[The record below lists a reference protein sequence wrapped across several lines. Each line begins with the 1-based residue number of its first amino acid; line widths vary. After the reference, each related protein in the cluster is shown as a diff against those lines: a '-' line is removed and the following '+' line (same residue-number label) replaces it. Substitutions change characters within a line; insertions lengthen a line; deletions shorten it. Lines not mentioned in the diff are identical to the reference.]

1 MTLLRFLGF
10 FAIGVV
16 LALITQW
23 VWLYWTLGAVALL
36 VLIQLVRT

>member
-1 MTLLRFLGF
+1 MTLLRFLVF

-16 LALITQW
+16 LALMTQW
-23 VWLYWTLGAVALL
+23 VWLYWFLGAAALL

>member
-1 MTLLRFLGF
+1 MTLLRFLVF
-10 FAIGVV
+10 FAIGVM

-23 VWLYWTLGAVALL
+23 VWLYWILGAAALL